1 MMKKAIKKLLAALLA
16 VAMLCAM
23 AVPAFAASS
32 SNDGKITINNA
43 VSGQTYTIYRILELE
58 YDQTNNAYRYTAV
71 AAWNAF
77 INTRSSDLK
86 VDNATGTVTWVNSDK
101 NNNSSAIQNFA
112 DAAGKWASDNTIAN
126 DGSQKAS
133 GSTVTF
139 TDLPLGWYLVVSS
152 LSNGAICSIGTTD
165 KEVTINEKNGEPTI
179 DKYVFENGVTHG
191 GYSNDASV
199 GDTVKFQIDVAVFDG
214 QPHNY
219 VIHDAMSAG
228 LTFDIDSVV
237 VTRYRATDAGRP
249 GSDIPLDTLVK
260 GHDYTVKK
268 TDTCAAS
275 AEITDC
281 TFEIKFKDDALKA
294 NDIITVQYTAT
305 VNENAVI
312 GVEGNPNKTILEYN
326 NKYTAPSTTKT
337 YVWEMGVHKYTML
350 NNVDTPLADA
360 EFKLYKGADAN
371 KKYASFSTANTV
383 DGTSVYKLTGWVD
396 SETAATAVV
405 TPASG
410 NIKLEGL
417 DAGTYY
423 LEETK
428 APVGYNKLTDPI
440 TVVIDRGTLPTKAG
454 ESVSYTVKYGE
465 TTAADHIVRV
475 ENKAGV
481 ELPSTGGMGTTL
493 FYVVGG
499 GLMVAAIVLLVTKK
513 RMENK

>member
-1 MMKKAIKKLLAALLA
+1 MMKKVIKKLLAALLA

-126 DGSQKAS
+126 DGFQKAS

-165 KEVTINEKNGEPTI
+165 KEVTINEKNGAPTV
-179 DKYVFENGVTHG
+179 DKEVLEDSTNTYGKG
-191 GYSNDASV
+191 NDADV
-199 GDTVKFQIDVAVFDG
+199 GDTVTFRATIKVTDG
-214 QPHNY
+214 DPKNY
-219 VIHDAMSAG
+219 VLHDKMSDG
-228 LTFDIDSVV
+228 LTFKGITS
-237 VTRYRATDAGRP
+237 VTRTNAGT
-249 GSDIPLDTLVK
+249 STSDTLNENT
-260 GHDYTVKK
+260 HYTLKQGADV
-268 TDTCAAS
+268 TVDPN
-275 AEITDC
+275 C
-281 TFEIKFKDDALKA
+281 TFELAFKENVLKP
-294 NDIITVQYTAT
+294 NDVVVVEYTA
-305 VNENAVI
+305 VINEKAVI
-312 GVEGNPNKTILEYN
+312 GSTGNPNEATLEY
-326 NKYTAPSTTKT
+326 KDGTRGTSSSTKT
-337 YVWEMGVHKYTML
+337 YTWKIDIYKYFQDSAGTKKPL
-350 NNVDTPLADA
+350 KDATFVLYRQNSSNTPEYAKISADKIEWGTEKEQATPL
-360 EFKLYKGADAN
+360 
-371 KKYASFSTANTV
+371 
-383 DGTSVYKLTGWVD
+383 TSDK
-396 SETAATAVV
+396 
-405 TPASG
+405 
-410 NIKLEGL
+410 EGKIAISRL
-417 DAGTYY
+417 DADTYY

-428 APVGYNKLTDPI
+428 APTGYNPLTSPI
-440 TVVIDRGTLPTKAG
+440 EIKIEHSTMNETSASATITYKQQGTEDSATNITST
-454 ESVSYTVKYGE
+454 ENRVE
-465 TTAADHIVRV
+465 V
-475 ENKAGV
+475 ENKTGTT
-481 ELPSTGGMGTTL
+481 LPSTGGMGTTL

>member
-165 KEVTINEKNGEPTI
+165 KEVTINEKNGAPTV
-179 DKYVFENGVTHG
+179 DKEGLEDSTNTYGKG
-191 GYSNDASV
+191 NDADV
-199 GDTVKFQIDVAVFDG
+199 GDTVTFRATIKVTDG
-214 QPHNY
+214 DPKNY
-219 VIHDAMSAG
+219 VLHDKMSDG
-228 LTFDIDSVV
+228 LTFKGITS
-237 VTRYRATDAGRP
+237 VTRTNAGT
-249 GSDIPLDTLVK
+249 STSDTLNENT
-260 GHDYTVKK
+260 HYTLKQGAGV
-268 TDTCAAS
+268 TVDPN
-275 AEITDC
+275 C
-281 TFEIKFKDDALKA
+281 TFELAFKENVLKP
-294 NDIITVQYTAT
+294 NDVVVVEYTA
-305 VNENAVI
+305 VINEKAVI
-312 GVEGNPNKTILEYN
+312 GSTGNPNEATLEY
-326 NKYTAPSTTKT
+326 KDGTRGTSSSTKT
-337 YVWEMGVHKYTML
+337 YTWKIDIYKYFQDSAGTKKPL
-350 NNVDTPLADA
+350 KDATFVLYRQNSSNTPEYAKISADKIEWGTEKEQATPL
-360 EFKLYKGADAN
+360 
-371 KKYASFSTANTV
+371 
-383 DGTSVYKLTGWVD
+383 TSDK
-396 SETAATAVV
+396 
-405 TPASG
+405 
-410 NIKLEGL
+410 EGKIAISRL
-417 DAGTYY
+417 DADTYY

-428 APVGYNKLTDPI
+428 APTGYNPLTSPI
-440 TVVIDRGTLPTKAG
+440 EIKIEHSTMNETSASATITYKQQGTEDSATNITST
-454 ESVSYTVKYGE
+454 ENRVE
-465 TTAADHIVRV
+465 V
-475 ENKAGV
+475 ENKTGTT
-481 ELPSTGGMGTTL
+481 LPSTGGMGTTL
-493 FYVVGG
+493 FYVIGG
-499 GLMVAAIVLLVTKK
+499 GLMVAAVVLLVTKK

>member
-165 KEVTINEKNGEPTI
+165 KEVTINEKNGAPTV
-179 DKYVFENGVTHG
+179 DKEVLEDSTNTYGKG
-191 GYSNDASV
+191 NDADV
-199 GDTVKFQIDVAVFDG
+199 GDTVTFRATIKVTDG
-214 QPHNY
+214 DPKNY
-219 VIHDAMSAG
+219 VLHDKMSDG
-228 LTFDIDSVV
+228 LTFKGITS
-237 VTRYRATDAGRP
+237 VTRTNAGT
-249 GSDIPLDTLVK
+249 STSDTLNENT
-260 GHDYTVKK
+260 HYTLKQGAGV
-268 TDTCAAS
+268 TVDPN
-275 AEITDC
+275 C
-281 TFEIKFKDDALKA
+281 TFELAFKENVLKP
-294 NDIITVQYTAT
+294 NDVVVVEYTA
-305 VNENAVI
+305 VINEKAVI
-312 GVEGNPNKTILEYN
+312 GSTGNPNEATLEY
-326 NKYTAPSTTKT
+326 KDGTRGTSSSTKT
-337 YVWEMGVHKYTML
+337 YTWKIDIYKYFQDSTAVKKPL
-350 NNVDTPLADA
+350 QGATFVLYRQNSSNIPEYAKISADKIEWVTEKEQATPL
-360 EFKLYKGADAN
+360 
-371 KKYASFSTANTV
+371 
-383 DGTSVYKLTGWVD
+383 TSDK
-396 SETAATAVV
+396 
-405 TPASG
+405 
-410 NIKLEGL
+410 EGKIAISRL
-417 DAGTYY
+417 DADTYY

-428 APVGYNKLTDPI
+428 APTGYNPLTSPI
-440 TVVIDRGTLPTKAG
+440 EIKIEHSTMNETSASATITYKQQGTEDSATNITST
-454 ESVSYTVKYGE
+454 ENRVE
-465 TTAADHIVRV
+465 V
-475 ENKAGV
+475 ENKTGTT
-481 ELPSTGGMGTTL
+481 LPSTGGMGTTL

>member
-58 YDQTNNAYRYTAV
+58 YDQTNNAYRYTPV

-165 KEVTINEKNGEPTI
+165 KEVTINEKNGAPTV
-179 DKYVFENGVTHG
+179 DKEVLEDSTNTYGKG
-191 GYSNDASV
+191 NDADV
-199 GDTVKFQIDVAVFDG
+199 GDTVTFRATIKVTDG
-214 QPHNY
+214 DPKNY
-219 VIHDAMSAG
+219 VLHDKMSDG
-228 LTFDIDSVV
+228 LTFKGITS
-237 VTRYRATDAGRP
+237 VTRTNAGT
-249 GSDIPLDTLVK
+249 STSDTLNENT
-260 GHDYTVKK
+260 HYTLKQGAGV
-268 TDTCAAS
+268 TVDPN
-275 AEITDC
+275 C
-281 TFEIKFKDDALKA
+281 TFELAFKENVLKP
-294 NDIITVQYTAT
+294 NDVVVVEYTA
-305 VNENAVI
+305 VINEKAVI
-312 GVEGNPNKTILEYN
+312 GSTGNPNEATLEY
-326 NKYTAPSTTKT
+326 KDGTRGTSSSTKT
-337 YVWEMGVHKYTML
+337 YTWKIDIYKYFQDSAGTKKPL
-350 NNVDTPLADA
+350 KDATFVLYRQNSSNTPEYAKISADKIEGGTEKEQATPL
-360 EFKLYKGADAN
+360 
-371 KKYASFSTANTV
+371 
-383 DGTSVYKLTGWVD
+383 TSDK
-396 SETAATAVV
+396 
-405 TPASG
+405 
-410 NIKLEGL
+410 EGKIAISRL
-417 DAGTYY
+417 DADTYY

-428 APVGYNKLTDPI
+428 APTGYNPLTSPI
-440 TVVIDRGTLPTKAG
+440 EIKIEHSTMNETSASATITYKQQGTEDSATNITST
-454 ESVSYTVKYGE
+454 ENRVE
-465 TTAADHIVRV
+465 V
-475 ENKAGV
+475 ENKTGTT
-481 ELPSTGGMGTTL
+481 LPSTGGMGTTL

>member
-165 KEVTINEKNGEPTI
+165 KEVTINEKNGAPTV
-179 DKYVFENGVTHG
+179 DKEVLEDSTNTYGK
-191 GYSNDASV
+191 SNDADV
-199 GDTVKFQIDVAVFDG
+199 GDTVTFRATIKVTDG
-214 QPHNY
+214 DPKNY
-219 VIHDAMSAG
+219 VLHDKMSDG
-228 LTFDIDSVV
+228 LTFKGITS
-237 VTRYRATDAGRP
+237 VTRTNAGT
-249 GSDIPLDTLVK
+249 STSDTLNENT
-260 GHDYTVKK
+260 HYTLKQGAGV
-268 TDTCAAS
+268 TVDPN
-275 AEITDC
+275 C
-281 TFEIKFKDDALKA
+281 TFELAFKENVLKP
-294 NDIITVQYTAT
+294 NDVVVVEYTA
-305 VNENAVI
+305 VINEKAVI
-312 GVEGNPNKTILEYN
+312 GSTGNPNEATLEY
-326 NKYTAPSTTKT
+326 KDGTRGTSSSTKT
-337 YVWEMGVHKYTML
+337 YTWKIDIYKYFQDSAGTKKPL
-350 NNVDTPLADA
+350 KDATFVLYRQNSSNTPEYAKISADKIEWGTEKEQATPL
-360 EFKLYKGADAN
+360 
-371 KKYASFSTANTV
+371 
-383 DGTSVYKLTGWVD
+383 TSDK
-396 SETAATAVV
+396 
-405 TPASG
+405 
-410 NIKLEGL
+410 EGKIAISRL
-417 DAGTYY
+417 DADTYY

-428 APVGYNKLTDPI
+428 APTGYNPLTSPI
-440 TVVIDRGTLPTKAG
+440 EIKIEHSTMNETSASATITYKQQGTEDSATNITST
-454 ESVSYTVKYGE
+454 ENRVE
-465 TTAADHIVRV
+465 V
-475 ENKAGV
+475 ENKTGTT
-481 ELPSTGGMGTTL
+481 LPSTGGMGTTL

>member
-71 AAWNAF
+71 EAWNTF

-126 DGSQKAS
+126 DGFKTAS

-165 KEVTINEKNGEPTI
+165 KEVTINEKNGAPTV
-179 DKYVFENGVTHG
+179 DKEVLEDSTNTYGKG
-191 GYSNDASV
+191 NDADV
-199 GDTVKFQIDVAVFDG
+199 GDTVTFRATIKVTDG
-214 QPHNY
+214 DPKNY
-219 VIHDAMSAG
+219 VLHDKMSDG
-228 LTFDIDSVV
+228 LTFKGITS
-237 VTRYRATDAGRP
+237 VTRTNAGT
-249 GSDIPLDTLVK
+249 STSDTLNENT
-260 GHDYTVKK
+260 HYTLKQGAGV
-268 TDTCAAS
+268 TVDPN
-275 AEITDC
+275 C
-281 TFEIKFKDDALKA
+281 TFELAFKENVLKP
-294 NDIITVQYTAT
+294 NDVVVVEYTA
-305 VNENAVI
+305 VINEKAVI
-312 GVEGNPNKTILEYN
+312 GSTGNPNEATLEY
-326 NKYTAPSTTKT
+326 KDGTRGTSSSTKT
-337 YVWEMGVHKYTML
+337 YTWKIDIYKYFQDSAGTKKPL
-350 NNVDTPLADA
+350 KDATFVLYRQNSSNTPEYAKISADKIEWVTEKEQATPL
-360 EFKLYKGADAN
+360 
-371 KKYASFSTANTV
+371 
-383 DGTSVYKLTGWVD
+383 TSDK
-396 SETAATAVV
+396 
-405 TPASG
+405 
-410 NIKLEGL
+410 EGKIAISRL
-417 DAGTYY
+417 DADTYY

-428 APVGYNKLTDPI
+428 APTGYNPLTSPI
-440 TVVIDRGTLPTKAG
+440 EIKIEHSTMNETSASATITYKQQGTEDSATNITST
-454 ESVSYTVKYGE
+454 ENRVE
-465 TTAADHIVRV
+465 V
-475 ENKAGV
+475 ENKTGTT
-481 ELPSTGGMGTTL
+481 LPSTGGMGTTL

>member
-126 DGSQKAS
+126 DGFQKAS

-165 KEVTINEKNGEPTI
+165 KEVTINEKNGAPTV
-179 DKYVFENGVTHG
+179 DKEVLEDSTNTYGKG
-191 GYSNDASV
+191 NDADV
-199 GDTVKFQIDVAVFDG
+199 GDTVTFRATIKVTDG
-214 QPHNY
+214 DPKNY
-219 VIHDAMSAG
+219 VLHDKMSDG
-228 LTFDIDSVV
+228 LTFKGITS
-237 VTRYRATDAGRP
+237 VTRTNAGT
-249 GSDIPLDTLVK
+249 STSDTLNENT
-260 GHDYTVKK
+260 HYTLKQGAGV
-268 TDTCAAS
+268 TVDPN
-275 AEITDC
+275 C
-281 TFEIKFKDDALKA
+281 TFELAFKENVLKP
-294 NDIITVQYTAT
+294 NDVVVVEYTA
-305 VNENAVI
+305 VINEKAVI
-312 GVEGNPNKTILEYN
+312 GSTGNPNEATLEY
-326 NKYTAPSTTKT
+326 KDGTRGTSSSTKT
-337 YVWEMGVHKYTML
+337 YTWKIDIYKYFQDSTAVKKPL
-350 NNVDTPLADA
+350 QGATFVLYRQNSSNIPEYAKISADKIEWVTEKEQATPL
-360 EFKLYKGADAN
+360 
-371 KKYASFSTANTV
+371 
-383 DGTSVYKLTGWVD
+383 TSDK
-396 SETAATAVV
+396 
-405 TPASG
+405 
-410 NIKLEGL
+410 EGKIAISRL
-417 DAGTYY
+417 DADTYY

-428 APVGYNKLTDPI
+428 APTGYNPLTSPI
-440 TVVIDRGTLPTKAG
+440 EIKIEHSTMNETSASATITYKQQGTEDSATNITST
-454 ESVSYTVKYGE
+454 ENRVE
-465 TTAADHIVRV
+465 V
-475 ENKAGV
+475 ENKTGTT
-481 ELPSTGGMGTTL
+481 LPSTGGMGTTL

>member
-126 DGSQKAS
+126 DGFQKAS

-165 KEVTINEKNGEPTI
+165 KEVTINEKNGAPTV
-179 DKYVFENGVTHG
+179 DKEVLEDSTNTYGKG
-191 GYSNDASV
+191 NDADV
-199 GDTVKFQIDVAVFDG
+199 GDTVTFRATIKVTDG
-214 QPHNY
+214 DPKNY
-219 VIHDAMSAG
+219 VLHDKMSDG
-228 LTFDIDSVV
+228 LTFKGITS
-237 VTRYRATDAGRP
+237 VTRTNAGT
-249 GSDIPLDTLVK
+249 STSDTLNENT
-260 GHDYTVKK
+260 HYTLKQGAGV
-268 TDTCAAS
+268 TVDS
-275 AEITDC
+275 NC
-281 TFEIKFKDDALKA
+281 TFELAFKENVLKP
-294 NDIITVQYTAT
+294 NDVVVVEYTA
-305 VNENAVI
+305 VINEKAVI
-312 GVEGNPNKTILEYN
+312 GSAGNPNEATLEY
-326 NKYTAPSTTKT
+326 KDGTRGQPSSTKT
-337 YVWEMGVHKYTML
+337 YTWKIDIYKYFQDSTAVKKPL
-350 NNVDTPLADA
+350 QGATFVLYRQNSSNIPEYAKISADKIEWVTEKEQATPL
-360 EFKLYKGADAN
+360 
-371 KKYASFSTANTV
+371 
-383 DGTSVYKLTGWVD
+383 TSDK
-396 SETAATAVV
+396 
-405 TPASG
+405 
-410 NIKLEGL
+410 EGKIAISRL
-417 DAGTYY
+417 DADTYY

-428 APVGYNKLTDPI
+428 APTGYNPLTSPI
-440 TVVIDRGTLPTKAG
+440 EIKIEHSTMNETSASATITYKQQGTEDSATNITST
-454 ESVSYTVKYGE
+454 ENRVE
-465 TTAADHIVRV
+465 V
-475 ENKAGV
+475 ENKTGTT
-481 ELPSTGGMGTTL
+481 LPSTGGMGTTL
-493 FYVVGG
+493 FYVIGG

>member
-126 DGSQKAS
+126 DGFQKAS

-165 KEVTINEKNGEPTI
+165 KEVTINEKNGAPTV
-179 DKYVFENGVTHG
+179 DKEVLEDSTNTYGKG
-191 GYSNDASV
+191 NDADV
-199 GDTVKFQIDVAVFDG
+199 GDTVTFRATIKVTDG
-214 QPHNY
+214 DPKNY
-219 VIHDAMSAG
+219 VLHDKMSDG
-228 LTFDIDSVV
+228 LTFKGITS
-237 VTRYRATDAGRP
+237 VTRTNAGTSTS
-249 GSDIPLDTLVK
+249 GTLNENT
-260 GHDYTVKK
+260 HYTLKQGAGV
-268 TDTCAAS
+268 TVDPN
-275 AEITDC
+275 C
-281 TFEIKFKDDALKA
+281 TFELAFKENVLKP
-294 NDIITVQYTAT
+294 NDVVVVEYTA
-305 VNENAVI
+305 VINEKAVI
-312 GVEGNPNKTILEYN
+312 GSTGNPNEATLEY
-326 NKYTAPSTTKT
+326 KDGTRGTSSSTKT
-337 YVWEMGVHKYTML
+337 YTWKIDIYKYFQDSAGTKKPL
-350 NNVDTPLADA
+350 KDATFVLYRQNSSNTPEYAKISADKIEWGTEKEQATPL
-360 EFKLYKGADAN
+360 
-371 KKYASFSTANTV
+371 
-383 DGTSVYKLTGWVD
+383 TSDK
-396 SETAATAVV
+396 
-405 TPASG
+405 
-410 NIKLEGL
+410 EGKIAISRL
-417 DAGTYY
+417 DADTYY

-428 APVGYNKLTDPI
+428 APTGYNPLTSPI
-440 TVVIDRGTLPTKAG
+440 EIKIEHSTMNETSASATITYKQQGTEDSATNITST
-454 ESVSYTVKYGE
+454 ENRVE
-465 TTAADHIVRV
+465 V
-475 ENKAGV
+475 ENKTGTT
-481 ELPSTGGMGTTL
+481 LPSTGGMGTTL

>member
-71 AAWNAF
+71 AAWNTF

-165 KEVTINEKNGEPTI
+165 KEVTINEKNGAPTV
-179 DKYVFENGVTHG
+179 DKEVLEDSTNTYGKG
-191 GYSNDASV
+191 NDADV
-199 GDTVKFQIDVAVFDG
+199 GDTVTFRATIKVTDG
-214 QPHNY
+214 DPKNY
-219 VIHDAMSAG
+219 VLHDKMSDG
-228 LTFDIDSVV
+228 LTFKGITS
-237 VTRYRATDAGRP
+237 VTRTNAGT
-249 GSDIPLDTLVK
+249 STSDTLNENT
-260 GHDYTVKK
+260 HYTLKQGAGV
-268 TDTCAAS
+268 TVDPN
-275 AEITDC
+275 C
-281 TFEIKFKDDALKA
+281 TFELAFKENVLKP
-294 NDIITVQYTAT
+294 NDVVVVEYTA
-305 VNENAVI
+305 VINEKAVI
-312 GVEGNPNKTILEYN
+312 GSTGNPNEATLEY
-326 NKYTAPSTTKT
+326 KDGTRGTSSSTKT
-337 YVWEMGVHKYTML
+337 YTWKIDIYKYFQDSTAVKKPL
-350 NNVDTPLADA
+350 QGATFVLYRQNSSNIPEYAKISADKIEWVTEKEQATPL
-360 EFKLYKGADAN
+360 
-371 KKYASFSTANTV
+371 
-383 DGTSVYKLTGWVD
+383 TSDK
-396 SETAATAVV
+396 
-405 TPASG
+405 
-410 NIKLEGL
+410 EGKIAISRL
-417 DAGTYY
+417 DADTYY

-428 APVGYNKLTDPI
+428 APTGYNPLTSPI
-440 TVVIDRGTLPTKAG
+440 EIKIEHSTMNETSASATITYKQQGTEDSATNITST
-454 ESVSYTVKYGE
+454 ENRVE
-465 TTAADHIVRV
+465 V
-475 ENKAGV
+475 ENKTGTT
-481 ELPSTGGMGTTL
+481 LPSTGGMGTTL

>member
-71 AAWNAF
+71 AAWNSF

-112 DAAGKWASDNTIAN
+112 DAAGKWASNNTIAN
-126 DGSQKAS
+126 DGSKKAS

-165 KEVTINEKNGEPTI
+165 KEVTINEKNGAPTV
-179 DKYVFENGVTHG
+179 DKEVLEDSTNTYGKG
-191 GYSNDASV
+191 NDADV
-199 GDTVKFQIDVAVFDG
+199 GDTVTFRATIKVTDG
-214 QPHNY
+214 DPKNY
-219 VIHDAMSAG
+219 VLHDKMSDG
-228 LTFDIDSVV
+228 LTFKGITSVTRTNAGTSTSDTLNENTHYTLKKGAAVTDSV
-237 VTRYRATDAGRP
+237 DP
-249 GSDIPLDTLVK
+249 N
-260 GHDYTVKK
+260 
-268 TDTCAAS
+268 
-275 AEITDC
+275 C
-281 TFEIKFKDDALKA
+281 TFELAFKENVLKP
-294 NDIITVQYTAT
+294 NDVVVVEYTA
-305 VNENAVI
+305 VINEKAVI
-312 GVEGNPNKTILEYN
+312 GSIGNPNEATLEY
-326 NKYTAPSTTKT
+326 KDGTRGTPSSTKT
-337 YVWEMGVHKYTML
+337 YTWKIDIYKYFQDSAGTKKPL
-350 NNVDTPLADA
+350 KDATFVLYRQNSSNTPEYAKISADKIEWGTEKEQATPL
-360 EFKLYKGADAN
+360 
-371 KKYASFSTANTV
+371 
-383 DGTSVYKLTGWVD
+383 TSDK
-396 SETAATAVV
+396 
-405 TPASG
+405 
-410 NIKLEGL
+410 EGKIAISRL
-417 DAGTYY
+417 DADTYY

-428 APVGYNKLTDPI
+428 APTGYNPLTSPI
-440 TVVIDRGTLPTKAG
+440 EIKIEHSTMNETSASATITYKQQGTEDSATNITST
-454 ESVSYTVKYGE
+454 ENRVE
-465 TTAADHIVRV
+465 V
-475 ENKAGV
+475 ENKTGTT
-481 ELPSTGGMGTTL
+481 LPSTGGMGTTL

>member
-23 AVPAFAASS
+23 AVPALAASS

-165 KEVTINEKNGEPTI
+165 KEVTINEKNGAPTV
-179 DKYVFENGVTHG
+179 DKEVLEDSTNTYGKG
-191 GYSNDASV
+191 NDADV
-199 GDTVKFQIDVAVFDG
+199 GDTVTFRATIKVTDG
-214 QPHNY
+214 DPKNY
-219 VIHDAMSAG
+219 VLHDKMSDG
-228 LTFDIDSVV
+228 LTFKGITS
-237 VTRYRATDAGRP
+237 VTRTNAGT
-249 GSDIPLDTLVK
+249 STSDTLNENT
-260 GHDYTVKK
+260 HYTLKQGAGV
-268 TDTCAAS
+268 TVDPN
-275 AEITDC
+275 C
-281 TFEIKFKDDALKA
+281 TFELAFKENVLKP
-294 NDIITVQYTAT
+294 NDVVVVEYTA
-305 VNENAVI
+305 VINKKAVI
-312 GVEGNPNKTILEYN
+312 GSTGNPNEATLEY
-326 NKYTAPSTTKT
+326 KDGTRGTSSSTKT
-337 YVWEMGVHKYTML
+337 YTWKIDIYKYFQDSAGTKKPL
-350 NNVDTPLADA
+350 KDATFVLYRQNSSNTPEYAKISADKIEWGTEKEQATPL
-360 EFKLYKGADAN
+360 
-371 KKYASFSTANTV
+371 
-383 DGTSVYKLTGWVD
+383 TSDK
-396 SETAATAVV
+396 
-405 TPASG
+405 
-410 NIKLEGL
+410 EGKIAISRL
-417 DAGTYY
+417 DADTYY

-428 APVGYNKLTDPI
+428 APTGYNPLTSPI
-440 TVVIDRGTLPTKAG
+440 EIKIEHSTMNETSASATITYKQQGTEDSATNITST
-454 ESVSYTVKYGE
+454 ENRVE
-465 TTAADHIVRV
+465 V
-475 ENKAGV
+475 ENKTGTT
-481 ELPSTGGMGTTL
+481 LPSTGGMGTTL

>member
-165 KEVTINEKNGEPTI
+165 KEVTINEKNGAPTV
-179 DKYVFENGVTHG
+179 DKEVLEDSTNTYGKG
-191 GYSNDASV
+191 NDADV
-199 GDTVKFQIDVAVFDG
+199 GDTVTFRATIKVTDG
-214 QPHNY
+214 DPKNY
-219 VIHDAMSAG
+219 VLHDKMSDG
-228 LTFDIDSVV
+228 LTFKGITS
-237 VTRYRATDAGRP
+237 VTRTNAGT
-249 GSDIPLDTLVK
+249 STSDTLNENT
-260 GHDYTVKK
+260 HYTLKQGAGV
-268 TDTCAAS
+268 TVDPN
-275 AEITDC
+275 C
-281 TFEIKFKDDALKA
+281 TFELAFKENVLKP
-294 NDIITVQYTAT
+294 NDVVVVEYTA
-305 VNENAVI
+305 VINEKAVI
-312 GVEGNPNKTILEYN
+312 GSTGNPNEATLEY
-326 NKYTAPSTTKT
+326 KDGTRGTSSSTKT
-337 YVWEMGVHKYTML
+337 YTWKIDIYKYFQDSAGTKKPL
-350 NNVDTPLADA
+350 KDATFVLYRQNSSNTPEYAKISADKIEWVTEKEQATPL
-360 EFKLYKGADAN
+360 
-371 KKYASFSTANTV
+371 
-383 DGTSVYKLTGWVD
+383 TSDK
-396 SETAATAVV
+396 
-405 TPASG
+405 
-410 NIKLEGL
+410 EGKIAISRL
-417 DAGTYY
+417 DADTYY

-428 APVGYNKLTDPI
+428 APTGYNPLTSPI
-440 TVVIDRGTLPTKAG
+440 EIKIEHSTMNETSASATITYKQQGTEDSATNITST
-454 ESVSYTVKYGE
+454 ENRVE
-465 TTAADHIVRV
+465 V
-475 ENKAGV
+475 ENKTGTT
-481 ELPSTGGMGTTL
+481 LPSTGGMGTTL

>member
-165 KEVTINEKNGEPTI
+165 KEVTINEKNGAPTV
-179 DKYVFENGVTHG
+179 DKEVLEDSTNTYGKG
-191 GYSNDASV
+191 NDADV
-199 GDTVKFQIDVAVFDG
+199 GDTVTFRATIKVTDG
-214 QPHNY
+214 DPKNY
-219 VIHDAMSAG
+219 VLHDKMSDG
-228 LTFDIDSVV
+228 LTFKGITS
-237 VTRYRATDAGRP
+237 VTRTNAGT
-249 GSDIPLDTLVK
+249 SAHDTLNETD
-260 GHDYTVKK
+260 HYTLKQG
-268 TDTCAAS
+268 TALADS
-275 AEITDC
+275 DC
-281 TFEIKFKDDALKA
+281 TFELAFKENVLKP
-294 NDIITVQYTAT
+294 NDVVVVEYTA
-305 VNENAVI
+305 VINEKAVI
-312 GVEGNPNKTILEYN
+312 GSTGNPNEATLEY
-326 NKYTAPSTTKT
+326 KDGTRGTSSSTKT
-337 YVWEMGVHKYTML
+337 YTWKIDIYKYFQDSAGTKKPL
-350 NNVDTPLADA
+350 KDATFVLYRQNSSNTPEYAKISADKIEWGTEKEQATPL
-360 EFKLYKGADAN
+360 
-371 KKYASFSTANTV
+371 
-383 DGTSVYKLTGWVD
+383 TSDK
-396 SETAATAVV
+396 
-405 TPASG
+405 
-410 NIKLEGL
+410 EGKIAISRL
-417 DAGTYY
+417 DADTYY

-428 APVGYNKLTDPI
+428 APTGYNPLTSPI
-440 TVVIDRGTLPTKAG
+440 EIKIEHGAMNETSASATITYKQQGTEDSATNITST
-454 ESVSYTVKYGE
+454 ENRVE
-465 TTAADHIVRV
+465 V
-475 ENKAGV
+475 ENKTGTT
-481 ELPSTGGMGTTL
+481 LPSTGGMGTTL

>member
-126 DGSQKAS
+126 DGFQKAS

-165 KEVTINEKNGEPTI
+165 KEVTINEKNGAPTV
-179 DKYVFENGVTHG
+179 DKEVLEDSTNTYGKG
-191 GYSNDASV
+191 NDADV
-199 GDTVKFQIDVAVFDG
+199 GDTVTFRATIKVTDG
-214 QPHNY
+214 DPKNY
-219 VIHDAMSAG
+219 VLHDKMSDG
-228 LTFDIDSVV
+228 LTFKGITS
-237 VTRYRATDAGRP
+237 VTRTNAGT
-249 GSDIPLDTLVK
+249 STSDTLNENT
-260 GHDYTVKK
+260 HYTLKQGAGV
-268 TDTCAAS
+268 TVDPN
-275 AEITDC
+275 C
-281 TFEIKFKDDALKA
+281 TFELAFKENVLKP
-294 NDIITVQYTAT
+294 NDVVVVEYTA
-305 VNENAVI
+305 VINEKAVI
-312 GVEGNPNKTILEYN
+312 GSTGNPNEATLEY
-326 NKYTAPSTTKT
+326 KDGTRGTSSSTKT
-337 YVWEMGVHKYTML
+337 YTWKIDIYKYFQDSIAVKKPLQGATFVL
-350 NNVDTPLADA
+350 YRQNSSNIPVYAKISADKIEWVTEKEQATPL
-360 EFKLYKGADAN
+360 
-371 KKYASFSTANTV
+371 
-383 DGTSVYKLTGWVD
+383 TSDK
-396 SETAATAVV
+396 
-405 TPASG
+405 
-410 NIKLEGL
+410 EGKIAISRL
-417 DAGTYY
+417 DADTYY

-428 APVGYNKLTDPI
+428 APTGYNPLTSPI
-440 TVVIDRGTLPTKAG
+440 EIKIEHSTMNETSASATITYKQQGTEDSATNITST
-454 ESVSYTVKYGE
+454 ENRVE
-465 TTAADHIVRV
+465 V
-475 ENKAGV
+475 ENKTGTT
-481 ELPSTGGMGTTL
+481 LPSTGGMGTTL
-493 FYVVGG
+493 FYVIGG

>member
-165 KEVTINEKNGEPTI
+165 KEVTINEKNGAPTV
-179 DKYVFENGVTHG
+179 DREVLEDSTNTYGKG
-191 GYSNDASV
+191 NDADV
-199 GDTVKFQIDVAVFDG
+199 GDTVTFRATIKVTDG
-214 QPHNY
+214 DPKNY
-219 VIHDAMSAG
+219 VLHDKMSDG
-228 LTFDIDSVV
+228 LTFKGITS
-237 VTRYRATDAGRP
+237 VTRTNAGT
-249 GSDIPLDTLVK
+249 STSDTLNENT
-260 GHDYTVKK
+260 HYTLKQGAGV
-268 TDTCAAS
+268 TVDPN
-275 AEITDC
+275 C
-281 TFEIKFKDDALKA
+281 TFELAFKENVLKP
-294 NDIITVQYTAT
+294 NDVVVVEYTA
-305 VNENAVI
+305 VINEKAVI
-312 GVEGNPNKTILEYN
+312 GSTGNPNEATLEY
-326 NKYTAPSTTKT
+326 KDGTRGTSSSTKT
-337 YVWEMGVHKYTML
+337 YTWKIDIYKYFQDSAGTKKPL
-350 NNVDTPLADA
+350 KDATFVLYRQNSSNTPEYAKISADKIEWGTEKEQATPL
-360 EFKLYKGADAN
+360 
-371 KKYASFSTANTV
+371 
-383 DGTSVYKLTGWVD
+383 TSDK
-396 SETAATAVV
+396 
-405 TPASG
+405 
-410 NIKLEGL
+410 EGKIAISRL
-417 DAGTYY
+417 DADTYY

-428 APVGYNKLTDPI
+428 APTGYNPLTSPI
-440 TVVIDRGTLPTKAG
+440 EIKIEHSTMNETSASATITYKQQGTEDSATNITST
-454 ESVSYTVKYGE
+454 ENRVE
-465 TTAADHIVRV
+465 V
-475 ENKAGV
+475 ENKTGTT
-481 ELPSTGGMGTTL
+481 LPSTGGMGTTL

>member
-112 DAAGKWASDNTIAN
+112 DAAGKWASNNTIAN
-126 DGSQKAS
+126 DGSKKAS

-165 KEVTINEKNGEPTI
+165 KEVTINEKNGAPTV
-179 DKYVFENGVTHG
+179 DKEVLEDSTNTYGKG
-191 GYSNDASV
+191 NDADV
-199 GDTVKFQIDVAVFDG
+199 GDTVTFRATIKVTDG
-214 QPHNY
+214 DPKNY
-219 VIHDAMSAG
+219 VLHDKMSDG
-228 LTFDIDSVV
+228 LTFKGITS
-237 VTRYRATDAGRP
+237 VTRTNAGT
-249 GSDIPLDTLVK
+249 STSDTLNENT
-260 GHDYTVKK
+260 HYTLKQGAGV
-268 TDTCAAS
+268 TVDPN
-275 AEITDC
+275 C
-281 TFEIKFKDDALKA
+281 TFELAFKENVLKP
-294 NDIITVQYTAT
+294 NDVVVVEYTA
-305 VNENAVI
+305 VINEKAVI
-312 GVEGNPNKTILEYN
+312 GSTGNPNEATLEY
-326 NKYTAPSTTKT
+326 KDGTRGTSSSTKT
-337 YVWEMGVHKYTML
+337 YTWKIDIYKYFQDSAGTKKPL
-350 NNVDTPLADA
+350 KDATFVLYRQNSSNIPEYAKISADKIEWVTEKEQATPL
-360 EFKLYKGADAN
+360 
-371 KKYASFSTANTV
+371 
-383 DGTSVYKLTGWVD
+383 TSDK
-396 SETAATAVV
+396 
-405 TPASG
+405 
-410 NIKLEGL
+410 EGKIAISRL
-417 DAGTYY
+417 DADTYY

-428 APVGYNKLTDPI
+428 APTGYNPLTSPI
-440 TVVIDRGTLPTKAG
+440 EIKIEHSTMNETSASATITYKQQGTEDSATNITST
-454 ESVSYTVKYGE
+454 ENRVE
-465 TTAADHIVRV
+465 V
-475 ENKAGV
+475 ENKTGTT
-481 ELPSTGGMGTTL
+481 LPSTGGMGTTL

>member
-165 KEVTINEKNGEPTI
+165 KEVTINEKNGAPTV
-179 DKYVFENGVTHG
+179 DKEVLEDSTNTYGKG
-191 GYSNDASV
+191 NDADV
-199 GDTVKFQIDVAVFDG
+199 GDTVTFRATIKVTDG
-214 QPHNY
+214 DPKNY
-219 VIHDAMSAG
+219 VLHDKMSDG
-228 LTFDIDSVV
+228 LTFKGITS
-237 VTRYRATDAGRP
+237 VTRTNAGT
-249 GSDIPLDTLVK
+249 STSDTLNENT
-260 GHDYTVKK
+260 HYTLKQGAGV
-268 TDTCAAS
+268 TVDPN
-275 AEITDC
+275 C
-281 TFEIKFKDDALKA
+281 TFELAFKENVLKP
-294 NDIITVQYTAT
+294 NDVVVVEYTA
-305 VNENAVI
+305 VINEKAVI
-312 GVEGNPNKTILEYN
+312 GSTGNPNEATLEY
-326 NKYTAPSTTKT
+326 KDGTRGTSSSTKT
-337 YVWEMGVHKYTML
+337 YTWKIDIYKYFQDSAGTKKPL
-350 NNVDTPLADA
+350 KDATFVLYRQNSSNTPEYAKISADKIEWGTEKEQATPL
-360 EFKLYKGADAN
+360 
-371 KKYASFSTANTV
+371 
-383 DGTSVYKLTGWVD
+383 TSDK
-396 SETAATAVV
+396 
-405 TPASG
+405 
-410 NIKLEGL
+410 EGKIAISRL
-417 DAGTYY
+417 DADTYY

-428 APVGYNKLTDPI
+428 APTGYNPLTSPI
-440 TVVIDRGTLPTKAG
+440 EIKIEHSTMNETSASATITYKQQGTEDSATNITST
-454 ESVSYTVKYGE
+454 ENRVE
-465 TTAADHIVRV
+465 V
-475 ENKAGV
+475 ENKTGTT
-481 ELPSTGGMGTTL
+481 LRSTGGMGTTL

>member
-71 AAWNAF
+71 AAWNTF

-126 DGSQKAS
+126 DGFKTAS

-165 KEVTINEKNGEPTI
+165 KEVTINEKNGAPTV
-179 DKYVFENGVTHG
+179 DKEVLEDSTNTYGKG
-191 GYSNDASV
+191 NDADV
-199 GDTVKFQIDVAVFDG
+199 GDTVTFRATIKVTDG
-214 QPHNY
+214 DPKNY
-219 VIHDAMSAG
+219 VLHDKMSDG
-228 LTFDIDSVV
+228 LTFKGITS
-237 VTRYRATDAGRP
+237 VTRTNAGT
-249 GSDIPLDTLVK
+249 STSDTLNENT
-260 GHDYTVKK
+260 HYTLKQGADV
-268 TDTCAAS
+268 TVDPN
-275 AEITDC
+275 C
-281 TFEIKFKDDALKA
+281 TFELAFKENVLKP
-294 NDIITVQYTAT
+294 NDVVVVEYTA
-305 VNENAVI
+305 VINEKAVI
-312 GVEGNPNKTILEYN
+312 GSTGNPNEATLEY
-326 NKYTAPSTTKT
+326 KDGTRGTSSSTKT
-337 YVWEMGVHKYTML
+337 YTWKIDIYKYFQDSAGTKKPL
-350 NNVDTPLADA
+350 KDATFVLYRQNSSNTPEYAKISADKIEWGTEKEQATPL
-360 EFKLYKGADAN
+360 
-371 KKYASFSTANTV
+371 
-383 DGTSVYKLTGWVD
+383 TSDK
-396 SETAATAVV
+396 
-405 TPASG
+405 
-410 NIKLEGL
+410 EGKIAISRL
-417 DAGTYY
+417 DADTYY

-428 APVGYNKLTDPI
+428 APTGYNPLTSPI
-440 TVVIDRGTLPTKAG
+440 EIKIEHSTMNETSASATITYKQQGTEDSATNITST
-454 ESVSYTVKYGE
+454 ENRVE
-465 TTAADHIVRV
+465 V
-475 ENKAGV
+475 ENKTGTT
-481 ELPSTGGMGTTL
+481 LPSTGGMGTTL

>member
-1 MMKKAIKKLLAALLA
+1 MMKKVIKKLLAALLA

-86 VDNATGTVTWVNSDK
+86 VDNTTGTVTWVNSDK

-165 KEVTINEKNGEPTI
+165 KEVTINEKNGAPTV
-179 DKYVFENGVTHG
+179 DKEVLEDSTNTYGKG
-191 GYSNDASV
+191 NDADV
-199 GDTVKFQIDVAVFDG
+199 GDTVTFRATIKVTDG
-214 QPHNY
+214 DPKNY
-219 VIHDAMSAG
+219 VLHDKMSDG
-228 LTFDIDSVV
+228 LTFKGITS
-237 VTRYRATDAGRP
+237 VTRTNAGT
-249 GSDIPLDTLVK
+249 STSDTLNENT
-260 GHDYTVKK
+260 HYTLKQGAGV
-268 TDTCAAS
+268 TVDPN
-275 AEITDC
+275 C
-281 TFEIKFKDDALKA
+281 TFELAFKENVLKP
-294 NDIITVQYTAT
+294 NDVVVVEYTA
-305 VNENAVI
+305 VINEKAVI
-312 GVEGNPNKTILEYN
+312 GSTGNPNEATLEY
-326 NKYTAPSTTKT
+326 KDGTRGTSSSTKT
-337 YVWEMGVHKYTML
+337 YTWKIDIYKYFQDSAGTKKPL
-350 NNVDTPLADA
+350 KDATFVLYRQNSSNTPEYAKISADKIEWGTEKEQATPL
-360 EFKLYKGADAN
+360 
-371 KKYASFSTANTV
+371 
-383 DGTSVYKLTGWVD
+383 TSDK
-396 SETAATAVV
+396 
-405 TPASG
+405 
-410 NIKLEGL
+410 EGKIAISRL
-417 DAGTYY
+417 DADTYY

-428 APVGYNKLTDPI
+428 APTGYNPLTSPI
-440 TVVIDRGTLPTKAG
+440 EIKIEHSTMNETSASATITYKQQGTEDSATNITST
-454 ESVSYTVKYGE
+454 ENRVE
-465 TTAADHIVRV
+465 V
-475 ENKAGV
+475 ENKTGTT
-481 ELPSTGGMGTTL
+481 LPSTGGMGTTL

>member
-112 DAAGKWASDNTIAN
+112 DAAGKWASNNTIAN
-126 DGSQKAS
+126 DGSKKAS

-165 KEVTINEKNGEPTI
+165 KEVTINEKNGAPTV
-179 DKYVFENGVTHG
+179 DKEVLEDSTNTYGKG
-191 GYSNDASV
+191 NDADV
-199 GDTVKFQIDVAVFDG
+199 GDTVTFRATIKVTDG
-214 QPHNY
+214 DPKNY
-219 VIHDAMSAG
+219 VLHDKMSDG
-228 LTFDIDSVV
+228 LTFKGITS
-237 VTRYRATDAGRP
+237 VTRTNAGT
-249 GSDIPLDTLVK
+249 STSDTLNENT
-260 GHDYTVKK
+260 HYTLKQGAGV
-268 TDTCAAS
+268 TVDPN
-275 AEITDC
+275 C
-281 TFEIKFKDDALKA
+281 TFELAFKENVLKP
-294 NDIITVQYTAT
+294 NDVVVVEYTA
-305 VNENAVI
+305 VINEKAVI
-312 GVEGNPNKTILEYN
+312 GSTGNPNEATLEY
-326 NKYTAPSTTKT
+326 KDGTRGTSSSTKT
-337 YVWEMGVHKYTML
+337 YTWKIDIYKYFQDSAGTKKPL
-350 NNVDTPLADA
+350 KDATFVLYRQNSSNTPEYAKISADKIEWGTEKEQATPL
-360 EFKLYKGADAN
+360 
-371 KKYASFSTANTV
+371 
-383 DGTSVYKLTGWVD
+383 TSDK
-396 SETAATAVV
+396 
-405 TPASG
+405 
-410 NIKLEGL
+410 EGKIAISRL
-417 DAGTYY
+417 DADTYY

-428 APVGYNKLTDPI
+428 APTGYNPLTSPI
-440 TVVIDRGTLPTKAG
+440 EIKIEHSTMNETSASATITYKQQGTEDSATNITST
-454 ESVSYTVKYGE
+454 ENRVE
-465 TTAADHIVRV
+465 V
-475 ENKAGV
+475 ENKTGTT
-481 ELPSTGGMGTTL
+481 LPSTGGMGTTL

>member
-71 AAWNAF
+71 EAWNTF

-126 DGSQKAS
+126 DGFKTAS

-165 KEVTINEKNGEPTI
+165 KEVTINEKNGAPTV
-179 DKYVFENGVTHG
+179 DKEVLEDSTNTYGKG
-191 GYSNDASV
+191 NDADV
-199 GDTVKFQIDVAVFDG
+199 GDTVTFRATIKVTDG
-214 QPHNY
+214 DPKNY
-219 VIHDAMSAG
+219 VLHDKMSDG
-228 LTFDIDSVV
+228 LTFKGITS
-237 VTRYRATDAGRP
+237 VTRTNAGT
-249 GSDIPLDTLVK
+249 STSDTLNENT
-260 GHDYTVKK
+260 HYTLKQGAGV
-268 TDTCAAS
+268 TVDPN
-275 AEITDC
+275 C
-281 TFEIKFKDDALKA
+281 TFELAFKENVLKP
-294 NDIITVQYTAT
+294 NDVVVVEYTA
-305 VNENAVI
+305 VINEKAVI
-312 GVEGNPNKTILEYN
+312 GSTGNPNEATLEY
-326 NKYTAPSTTKT
+326 KDGTRGTSSSTKT
-337 YVWEMGVHKYTML
+337 YTWKIDIYKYFQDSAGTKKPL
-350 NNVDTPLADA
+350 KDATFVLYRQNSSNTPEYAKISADKIEWGTEKEQATPL
-360 EFKLYKGADAN
+360 
-371 KKYASFSTANTV
+371 
-383 DGTSVYKLTGWVD
+383 TSDK
-396 SETAATAVV
+396 
-405 TPASG
+405 
-410 NIKLEGL
+410 EGKIAISRL
-417 DAGTYY
+417 DADTYY

-428 APVGYNKLTDPI
+428 APTGYNPLTSPI
-440 TVVIDRGTLPTKAG
+440 EIKIEHSTMNETSASATITYKQQGTEDSATNITST
-454 ESVSYTVKYGE
+454 ENRVE
-465 TTAADHIVRV
+465 V
-475 ENKAGV
+475 ENKTGTT
-481 ELPSTGGMGTTL
+481 LPSTGGMGTTL

>member
-71 AAWNAF
+71 AAWNTF

-126 DGSQKAS
+126 DGFKTAS

-165 KEVTINEKNGEPTI
+165 KEVTINEKNGAPTV
-179 DKYVFENGVTHG
+179 DKEVLEDSTNTYGKG
-191 GYSNDASV
+191 NDADV
-199 GDTVKFQIDVAVFDG
+199 GDTVTFRATIKVTDG
-214 QPHNY
+214 DPKNY
-219 VIHDAMSAG
+219 VLHDKMSDG
-228 LTFDIDSVV
+228 LTFKGITS
-237 VTRYRATDAGRP
+237 VTRTNAGT
-249 GSDIPLDTLVK
+249 STSDTLNENT
-260 GHDYTVKK
+260 HYTLKQGAGV
-268 TDTCAAS
+268 TVDPN
-275 AEITDC
+275 C
-281 TFEIKFKDDALKA
+281 TFELAFKENVLKP
-294 NDIITVQYTAT
+294 NDVVVVEYTA
-305 VNENAVI
+305 VINEKAVI
-312 GVEGNPNKTILEYN
+312 GSTGNPNEATLEY
-326 NKYTAPSTTKT
+326 KDGTRGTSSSTKT
-337 YVWEMGVHKYTML
+337 YTWKIDIYKYFQDSAGTKKPL
-350 NNVDTPLADA
+350 KDATFVLYRQNSSNTPEYAKISADKIEWGTEKEQATPL
-360 EFKLYKGADAN
+360 
-371 KKYASFSTANTV
+371 
-383 DGTSVYKLTGWVD
+383 TSDK
-396 SETAATAVV
+396 
-405 TPASG
+405 
-410 NIKLEGL
+410 EGKIAISRL
-417 DAGTYY
+417 DADTYY

-428 APVGYNKLTDPI
+428 APTGYNPLTSPI
-440 TVVIDRGTLPTKAG
+440 EIKIEHSTMNETSASATITYKQQGTEDSATNITST
-454 ESVSYTVKYGE
+454 ENRVE
-465 TTAADHIVRV
+465 V
-475 ENKAGV
+475 ENKTGTT
-481 ELPSTGGMGTTL
+481 LPSTGGMGTTL
-493 FYVVGG
+493 FYVIGG

>member
-165 KEVTINEKNGEPTI
+165 KEVTINEKNGAPTV
-179 DKYVFENGVTHG
+179 DKEVLEDSTNTYGKG
-191 GYSNDASV
+191 NDADV
-199 GDTVKFQIDVAVFDG
+199 GDTVTFRATIKVTDG
-214 QPHNY
+214 DPKNY
-219 VIHDAMSAG
+219 VLHDKMSDG
-228 LTFDIDSVV
+228 LTFKGITS
-237 VTRYRATDAGRP
+237 VTRTNAGT
-249 GSDIPLDTLVK
+249 STSDTLNENT
-260 GHDYTVKK
+260 HYTLKQGAGV
-268 TDTCAAS
+268 TVDS
-275 AEITDC
+275 NC
-281 TFEIKFKDDALKA
+281 TFELAFKENVLKP
-294 NDIITVQYTAT
+294 NDVVVVEYTA
-305 VNENAVI
+305 VINEKAVI
-312 GVEGNPNKTILEYN
+312 GSTGNPNEATLEY
-326 NKYTAPSTTKT
+326 KDGTRGTSSSTKT
-337 YVWEMGVHKYTML
+337 YTWKIDIYKYFQDSTAVKKPL
-350 NNVDTPLADA
+350 QGATFVLYRQNSSNIPEYAKISADKIEWVTEKEQATPL
-360 EFKLYKGADAN
+360 
-371 KKYASFSTANTV
+371 
-383 DGTSVYKLTGWVD
+383 TSDK
-396 SETAATAVV
+396 
-405 TPASG
+405 
-410 NIKLEGL
+410 EGKIAISRL
-417 DAGTYY
+417 DADTYY

-428 APVGYNKLTDPI
+428 APTGYNPLTSPI
-440 TVVIDRGTLPTKAG
+440 EIKIEHSTMNETSASATITYKQQGTEDSATNITST
-454 ESVSYTVKYGE
+454 ENRVE
-465 TTAADHIVRV
+465 V
-475 ENKAGV
+475 ENKTGTT
-481 ELPSTGGMGTTL
+481 LPSTGGMGTTL

>member
-1 MMKKAIKKLLAALLA
+1 MMKKSIKKLLAALLA

-165 KEVTINEKNGEPTI
+165 KEVTINEKNGAPTV
-179 DKYVFENGVTHG
+179 DKEVLEDSTNTYGKG
-191 GYSNDASV
+191 NDADV
-199 GDTVKFQIDVAVFDG
+199 GDTVTFRATIKVTDG
-214 QPHNY
+214 DPKNY
-219 VIHDAMSAG
+219 VLHDKMSDG
-228 LTFDIDSVV
+228 LTFKGITS
-237 VTRYRATDAGRP
+237 VTRTNAGT
-249 GSDIPLDTLVK
+249 STSDTLNENT
-260 GHDYTVKK
+260 HYTLKQGAGV
-268 TDTCAAS
+268 TVDS
-275 AEITDC
+275 NC
-281 TFEIKFKDDALKA
+281 TFELAFKENVLKP
-294 NDIITVQYTAT
+294 NDVVVVEYTA
-305 VNENAVI
+305 VINEKAVI
-312 GVEGNPNKTILEYN
+312 GSAGNPNEATLEY
-326 NKYTAPSTTKT
+326 KDGTRGQPSSTKT
-337 YVWEMGVHKYTML
+337 YTWKIDIYKYFQDSIAVKKPLQGATFVL
-350 NNVDTPLADA
+350 YRQNSSNIPVYAKISADKIEWVTEKEQATPL
-360 EFKLYKGADAN
+360 
-371 KKYASFSTANTV
+371 
-383 DGTSVYKLTGWVD
+383 TSDK
-396 SETAATAVV
+396 
-405 TPASG
+405 
-410 NIKLEGL
+410 EGKIAISRL
-417 DAGTYY
+417 DADTYY

-428 APVGYNKLTDPI
+428 APTGYNPLTSPI
-440 TVVIDRGTLPTKAG
+440 EIKIEHSTMNETSASATITYKQQGTEDSATNITST
-454 ESVSYTVKYGE
+454 ENRVE
-465 TTAADHIVRV
+465 V
-475 ENKAGV
+475 ENKTGTT
-481 ELPSTGGMGTTL
+481 LPSTGGMGTTL
-493 FYVVGG
+493 FYVIGG

>member
-165 KEVTINEKNGEPTI
+165 KEVTINEKNGAPTV
-179 DKYVFENGVTHG
+179 DKEVLEDSTNTYGKG
-191 GYSNDASV
+191 NDADV
-199 GDTVKFQIDVAVFDG
+199 GDTVTFRATIKVTDG
-214 QPHNY
+214 DPKNY
-219 VIHDAMSAG
+219 VLHDKMSDG
-228 LTFDIDSVV
+228 LTFKGITS
-237 VTRYRATDAGRP
+237 VTRTNAGT
-249 GSDIPLDTLVK
+249 STSDTLNENT
-260 GHDYTVKK
+260 HYTLKQGAGV
-268 TDTCAAS
+268 TVDPN
-275 AEITDC
+275 C
-281 TFEIKFKDDALKA
+281 TFELAFKENVLKP
-294 NDIITVQYTAT
+294 NDVVVVEYTA
-305 VNENAVI
+305 VINEKAVI
-312 GVEGNPNKTILEYN
+312 GSTGNPNEATLEY
-326 NKYTAPSTTKT
+326 KDGTRGTSSSTKT
-337 YVWEMGVHKYTML
+337 YTWKIDIYKYFQDSIAVKKPLQGATFVL
-350 NNVDTPLADA
+350 YRQNSSNIPVYAKISADKIEWVTEKEQATPL
-360 EFKLYKGADAN
+360 
-371 KKYASFSTANTV
+371 
-383 DGTSVYKLTGWVD
+383 TSDK
-396 SETAATAVV
+396 
-405 TPASG
+405 
-410 NIKLEGL
+410 EGKIAISRL
-417 DAGTYY
+417 DADTYY

-428 APVGYNKLTDPI
+428 APTGYNPLTSPI
-440 TVVIDRGTLPTKAG
+440 EIKIEHSTMNETSASATITYKQQGTEDSATNITST
-454 ESVSYTVKYGE
+454 ENRVE
-465 TTAADHIVRV
+465 V
-475 ENKAGV
+475 ENKTGTT
-481 ELPSTGGMGTTL
+481 LPSTGGMGTTL

>member
-165 KEVTINEKNGEPTI
+165 KEVTINEKNGAPTV
-179 DKYVFENGVTHG
+179 DKEVLEDSTNTYGKG
-191 GYSNDASV
+191 NDADV
-199 GDTVKFQIDVAVFDG
+199 GDTVTFRATIKVTDG
-214 QPHNY
+214 DPKNY
-219 VIHDAMSAG
+219 VLHDKMSDG
-228 LTFDIDSVV
+228 LTFKGITS
-237 VTRYRATDAGRP
+237 VTRTNAGT
-249 GSDIPLDTLVK
+249 STSDTLNENT
-260 GHDYTVKK
+260 HYTLKQGAGV
-268 TDTCAAS
+268 TVNPN
-275 AEITDC
+275 C
-281 TFEIKFKDDALKA
+281 TFELAFKENVLKP
-294 NDIITVQYTAT
+294 NDVVVVEYTA
-305 VNENAVI
+305 VINEKAVI
-312 GVEGNPNKTILEYN
+312 GSTGNPNEATLEY
-326 NKYTAPSTTKT
+326 KDGTRGTSSSTKT
-337 YVWEMGVHKYTML
+337 YTWKIDIYKYFQDSAGTKKPL
-350 NNVDTPLADA
+350 KDATFVLYRQNSSNTPEYAKISADKIEWGTEKEQATPL
-360 EFKLYKGADAN
+360 
-371 KKYASFSTANTV
+371 
-383 DGTSVYKLTGWVD
+383 TSDK
-396 SETAATAVV
+396 
-405 TPASG
+405 
-410 NIKLEGL
+410 EGKIAISRL
-417 DAGTYY
+417 DADTYY

-428 APVGYNKLTDPI
+428 APTGYNPLTSPI
-440 TVVIDRGTLPTKAG
+440 EIKIEHSTMNETSASATITYKQQGTEDSATNITST
-454 ESVSYTVKYGE
+454 ENRVE
-465 TTAADHIVRV
+465 V
-475 ENKAGV
+475 ENKTGTT
-481 ELPSTGGMGTTL
+481 LPSTGGMGTTL

>member
-126 DGSQKAS
+126 DGFQKAS

-165 KEVTINEKNGEPTI
+165 KEVTINEKNGAPTV
-179 DKYVFENGVTHG
+179 DKEVLEDSTNTYGKG
-191 GYSNDASV
+191 NDADV
-199 GDTVKFQIDVAVFDG
+199 GDTVTFRATIKVTDG
-214 QPHNY
+214 DPKNY
-219 VIHDAMSAG
+219 VLHDKMSDG
-228 LTFDIDSVV
+228 LTFKGITS
-237 VTRYRATDAGRP
+237 VTRTNAGT
-249 GSDIPLDTLVK
+249 STSDTLNENT
-260 GHDYTVKK
+260 HYTLKQGAGVAV
-268 TDTCAAS
+268 DPN
-275 AEITDC
+275 C
-281 TFEIKFKDDALKA
+281 TFELAFKENVLKP
-294 NDIITVQYTAT
+294 NDVVVVEYTA
-305 VNENAVI
+305 VINEKAVI
-312 GVEGNPNKTILEYN
+312 GSTGNPNEATLEY
-326 NKYTAPSTTKT
+326 KDGTRGTSSSTKT
-337 YVWEMGVHKYTML
+337 YTWKIDIYKYFQDSAGTKKPL
-350 NNVDTPLADA
+350 KDATFVLYRQNSSNTPEYAKISADKIEWGTEKEQATPL
-360 EFKLYKGADAN
+360 
-371 KKYASFSTANTV
+371 
-383 DGTSVYKLTGWVD
+383 TSDK
-396 SETAATAVV
+396 
-405 TPASG
+405 
-410 NIKLEGL
+410 EGKIAISRL
-417 DAGTYY
+417 DADTYY

-428 APVGYNKLTDPI
+428 APTGYNPLTSPI
-440 TVVIDRGTLPTKAG
+440 EIKIEHSTMNETSASATITYKQQGTEDSATNITST
-454 ESVSYTVKYGE
+454 ENRVE
-465 TTAADHIVRV
+465 V
-475 ENKAGV
+475 ENKTGTT
-481 ELPSTGGMGTTL
+481 LPSTGGMGTTL

>member
-112 DAAGKWASDNTIAN
+112 DAAGKWASNNTIAN

-165 KEVTINEKNGEPTI
+165 KEVTINEKNGAPTV
-179 DKYVFENGVTHG
+179 DKEVLEDSTNTYGKG
-191 GYSNDASV
+191 NDADV
-199 GDTVKFQIDVAVFDG
+199 GDTVTFRATIKVTDG
-214 QPHNY
+214 DPKNY
-219 VIHDAMSAG
+219 VLHDKMSDG
-228 LTFDIDSVV
+228 LTFKGITS
-237 VTRYRATDAGRP
+237 VTRTNAGT
-249 GSDIPLDTLVK
+249 STSDTLNENT
-260 GHDYTVKK
+260 HYTLKQGAGV
-268 TDTCAAS
+268 TVDPN
-275 AEITDC
+275 C
-281 TFEIKFKDDALKA
+281 TFELAFKENVLKP
-294 NDIITVQYTAT
+294 NDVVVVEYTA
-305 VNENAVI
+305 VINEKAVI
-312 GVEGNPNKTILEYN
+312 GSTGNPNEATLEY
-326 NKYTAPSTTKT
+326 KDGTRGTSSSTKT
-337 YVWEMGVHKYTML
+337 YTWKIDIYKYFQDSAGTKKPL
-350 NNVDTPLADA
+350 KDATFVLYRQNSSNTPEYAKISADKIEWGTEKEQATPL
-360 EFKLYKGADAN
+360 
-371 KKYASFSTANTV
+371 
-383 DGTSVYKLTGWVD
+383 TSDK
-396 SETAATAVV
+396 
-405 TPASG
+405 
-410 NIKLEGL
+410 EGKIAISRL
-417 DAGTYY
+417 DADTYY

-428 APVGYNKLTDPI
+428 APTGYNPLTSPI
-440 TVVIDRGTLPTKAG
+440 EIKIEHSTMNETSASATITYKQQGTEDSATNITST
-454 ESVSYTVKYGE
+454 ENRVE
-465 TTAADHIVRV
+465 V
-475 ENKAGV
+475 ENKTGTT
-481 ELPSTGGMGTTL
+481 LPSTGGMGTTL

>member
-1 MMKKAIKKLLAALLA
+1 MMKKVIKKLLAALLA

-165 KEVTINEKNGEPTI
+165 KEVTINEKNGAPTV
-179 DKYVFENGVTHG
+179 DKEVLEDSTNTYGKG
-191 GYSNDASV
+191 NDADV
-199 GDTVKFQIDVAVFDG
+199 GDTVTFRATIKVTDG
-214 QPHNY
+214 DPKNY
-219 VIHDAMSAG
+219 VLHDKMSDG
-228 LTFDIDSVV
+228 LTFKGITS
-237 VTRYRATDAGRP
+237 VTRTNAGT
-249 GSDIPLDTLVK
+249 STSDTLNENT
-260 GHDYTVKK
+260 HYTLKQGAGV
-268 TDTCAAS
+268 TVDPN
-275 AEITDC
+275 C
-281 TFEIKFKDDALKA
+281 TFELAFKENVLKP
-294 NDIITVQYTAT
+294 NDVVVVEYTA
-305 VNENAVI
+305 VINEKAVI
-312 GVEGNPNKTILEYN
+312 GSTGNPNEATLEY
-326 NKYTAPSTTKT
+326 KDGTRGTSSSTKT
-337 YVWEMGVHKYTML
+337 YTWKIDIYKYFQDSAGTKKPL
-350 NNVDTPLADA
+350 KDATFVLYRQNSSNTPEYAKISADKIEWGTEKEQATPL
-360 EFKLYKGADAN
+360 
-371 KKYASFSTANTV
+371 
-383 DGTSVYKLTGWVD
+383 TSDK
-396 SETAATAVV
+396 
-405 TPASG
+405 
-410 NIKLEGL
+410 EGKIAISRL
-417 DAGTYY
+417 DADTYY

-428 APVGYNKLTDPI
+428 APTGYNPLTSPI
-440 TVVIDRGTLPTKAG
+440 EIKIEHSTMNETSASATITYKQQGTEDSATNITST
-454 ESVSYTVKYGE
+454 ENRVE
-465 TTAADHIVRV
+465 V
-475 ENKAGV
+475 ENKTGTT
-481 ELPSTGGMGTTL
+481 LPSTGGMGTTL

-499 GLMVAAIVLLVTKK
+499 GLMVAAIVLLITKK

>member
-86 VDNATGTVTWVNSDK
+86 VDNTTGTVTWVNSDK

-165 KEVTINEKNGEPTI
+165 KEVTINEKNGAPTV
-179 DKYVFENGVTHG
+179 DKEVLEDSTNTYGKG
-191 GYSNDASV
+191 NDADV
-199 GDTVKFQIDVAVFDG
+199 GDTVTFRATIKVTDG
-214 QPHNY
+214 DPKNY
-219 VIHDAMSAG
+219 VLHDKMSDG
-228 LTFDIDSVV
+228 LTFKGITS
-237 VTRYRATDAGRP
+237 VTRTNAGT
-249 GSDIPLDTLVK
+249 STSDTLNENT
-260 GHDYTVKK
+260 HYTLKQGAGV
-268 TDTCAAS
+268 TVDPN
-275 AEITDC
+275 C
-281 TFEIKFKDDALKA
+281 TFELAFKENVLKP
-294 NDIITVQYTAT
+294 NDVVVVEYTA
-305 VNENAVI
+305 VINEKAVI
-312 GVEGNPNKTILEYN
+312 GSTGNPNEATLEY
-326 NKYTAPSTTKT
+326 KDGTRGTSSSTKT
-337 YVWEMGVHKYTML
+337 YTWKIDIYKYFQDSAGTKKPL
-350 NNVDTPLADA
+350 KDATFVLYRQNSSNTPEYAKISADKIEWGTEKEQATPL
-360 EFKLYKGADAN
+360 
-371 KKYASFSTANTV
+371 
-383 DGTSVYKLTGWVD
+383 TSDK
-396 SETAATAVV
+396 
-405 TPASG
+405 
-410 NIKLEGL
+410 EGKIAISRL
-417 DAGTYY
+417 DADTYY

-428 APVGYNKLTDPI
+428 APTGYNPLTSPI
-440 TVVIDRGTLPTKAG
+440 EIKIEHSTMNETSASATITYKQQGTEDSATNITST
-454 ESVSYTVKYGE
+454 ENRVE
-465 TTAADHIVRV
+465 V
-475 ENKAGV
+475 ENKTGTT
-481 ELPSTGGMGTTL
+481 LPSTGGMGTTL

>member
-165 KEVTINEKNGEPTI
+165 KEVTINEKNGAPTV
-179 DKYVFENGVTHG
+179 DKEVLEDSTNTYGKG
-191 GYSNDASV
+191 NDADV
-199 GDTVKFQIDVAVFDG
+199 GDTVTFRATIKVTDG
-214 QPHNY
+214 DPKNY
-219 VIHDAMSAG
+219 VLHDKMSDG
-228 LTFDIDSVV
+228 LTFKGITS
-237 VTRYRATDAGRP
+237 VTRTNAGT
-249 GSDIPLDTLVK
+249 STSDTLNENT
-260 GHDYTVKK
+260 HYTLKQGAGV
-268 TDTCAAS
+268 TVDPN
-275 AEITDC
+275 C
-281 TFEIKFKDDALKA
+281 TFELAFKENVLKP
-294 NDIITVQYTAT
+294 NDVVVVEYTA
-305 VNENAVI
+305 VINEKAVI
-312 GVEGNPNKTILEYN
+312 GSTGNPNEATLEY
-326 NKYTAPSTTKT
+326 KDGARGTSSSTKT
-337 YVWEMGVHKYTML
+337 YTWKIDIYKYFQDSTAVKKPL
-350 NNVDTPLADA
+350 QGATFVLYRQNSSNIPEYAKISADKIEWVTEKEQATPL
-360 EFKLYKGADAN
+360 
-371 KKYASFSTANTV
+371 
-383 DGTSVYKLTGWVD
+383 TSDK
-396 SETAATAVV
+396 
-405 TPASG
+405 
-410 NIKLEGL
+410 EGKIAISRL
-417 DAGTYY
+417 DADTYY

-428 APVGYNKLTDPI
+428 APTGYNPLTSPI
-440 TVVIDRGTLPTKAG
+440 EIKIEHSTMNETSASATITYKQQGTEDSATNITST
-454 ESVSYTVKYGE
+454 ENRVE
-465 TTAADHIVRV
+465 V
-475 ENKAGV
+475 ENKTGTT
-481 ELPSTGGMGTTL
+481 LPSTGGMGTTL

>member
-165 KEVTINEKNGEPTI
+165 KEVTINEKNGAPTV
-179 DKYVFENGVTHG
+179 DKEVLEDSTNTYGKG
-191 GYSNDASV
+191 NDADV
-199 GDTVKFQIDVAVFDG
+199 GDTVTFRATIKVTDG
-214 QPHNY
+214 DPKNY
-219 VIHDAMSAG
+219 VLHDKMSDG
-228 LTFDIDSVV
+228 LTFKGITS
-237 VTRYRATDAGRP
+237 VTRTNAGT
-249 GSDIPLDTLVK
+249 STSDTLNENT
-260 GHDYTVKK
+260 HYTLKQGAGV
-268 TDTCAAS
+268 TVDPN
-275 AEITDC
+275 C
-281 TFEIKFKDDALKA
+281 TFELAFKENVLKP
-294 NDIITVQYTAT
+294 NDVVVVEYTA
-305 VNENAVI
+305 VINEKAVI
-312 GVEGNPNKTILEYN
+312 GSTGNPNEATLEY
-326 NKYTAPSTTKT
+326 KDGTRGTSSSTKT
-337 YVWEMGVHKYTML
+337 YTWKIDIYKYFQDSTAVKKPL
-350 NNVDTPLADA
+350 QGATFVLYRQNSSNIPEYAKISADKIEWVTEKEQATPL
-360 EFKLYKGADAN
+360 
-371 KKYASFSTANTV
+371 
-383 DGTSVYKLTGWVD
+383 TSDK
-396 SETAATAVV
+396 
-405 TPASG
+405 
-410 NIKLEGL
+410 EGKIAISRL
-417 DAGTYY
+417 DADTYY

-428 APVGYNKLTDPI
+428 APTGYNPLTSPI
-440 TVVIDRGTLPTKAG
+440 EIKIEHSTMNETSASATITYKQQGTEDSATNITST
-454 ESVSYTVKYGE
+454 ENRVE
-465 TTAADHIVRV
+465 V
-475 ENKAGV
+475 ENKTGTT
-481 ELPSTGGMGTTL
+481 LPSTGGMGTTL

-513 RMENK
+513 RMQNK